1 MTEWTDK
8 LICACFQPDFLYIIL
23 RMAENL
29 WDVTHMTIL
38 EGHLVMFMSSNRVH
52 LLVKDIS
59 GLDVV
64 SSCQLIIWVVII
76 FWVVHK
82 EDGSSSSGCAYVQDE
97 KALYLEGDH
106 LHVVLGQRSQPALI
120 WSGEFFLEI
129 GPVWYQNIK
138 LFKKKLSN

>member
-76 FWVVHK
+76 F
-82 EDGSSSSGCAYVQDE
+82 
-97 KALYLEGDH
+97 
-106 LHVVLGQRSQPALI
+106 
-120 WSGEFFLEI
+120 
-129 GPVWYQNIK
+129 
-138 LFKKKLSN
+138 